1 MDLGLQGKKA
11 IVCAASKGL
20 GRACAISLAR
30 EGVELV
36 ITARTA
42 SELEATAAE
51 IRAMTGVKVTAVAGD
66 ITSEEGRAAALAACP
81 NPDILVNNNG
91 GPPRGDFRD
100 WDRDMWIKAV
110 DANMLAPIFLIKSVI
125 DGMID
130 RKFGRIVNITS
141 GSVKSPIPELGMS
154 NGARAGLTGFVAGL
168 ARQVAK
174 HNVVINNILPGPF
187 LTDRL
192 RGGFAEAS
200 RKTNRPVDELV
211 QERLSNT
218 PAGRAGDPAEFG
230 DACAFLC
237 SAKIGFIVG
246 QNLLLDGVEGGF
258 TKNFLD
264 AGKQTTIYEASMA
277 YQAAGVPL
285 VILAGKEYG
294 SGSSRDWAAKGT
306 ALLGVKAVIAESFE
320 RIHRSNLIGMGV
332 LPLQFANGTN
342 AQSLG
347 LTGEE
352 VFNITGVEELNN
364 ANTPKTVKVTAGD
377 KSFEAIVRIDTPGEA
392 DYFRHGG
399 IMQYVLRS
407 LLN

>member
-1 MDLGLQGKKA
+1 MDLGLKGKKA

-42 SELEATAAE
+42 DTLEATAAE
-51 IRAMTGVKVTAVAGD
+51 IRQLTGAKVTAIAGD
-66 ITSEEGRAAALAACP
+66 ITSEEGRTAALKACP
-81 NPDILVNNNG
+81 APDILVNNNG
-91 GPPRGDFRD
+91 GPPRGDFRE

-110 DANMLAPIFLIKSVI
+110 DANMLAPIFLIKAVV

-192 RGGFAEAS
+192 RSGFLDAAS
-200 RKTNRPVDELV
+200 KSNRPVDELV
-211 QERLSNT
+211 QERAKNSYT
-218 PAGRAGDPAEFG
+218 GRVGDPAEFG

-246 QNLLLDGVEGGF
+246 QNLLLDG
-258 TKNFLD
+258 
-264 AGKQTTIYEASMA
+264 
-277 YQAAGVPL
+277 
-285 VILAGKEYG
+285 G
-294 SGSSRDWAAKGT
+294 SFNSSST
-306 ALLGVKAVIAESFE
+306 
-320 RIHRSNLIGMGV
+320 
-332 LPLQFANGTN
+332 
-342 AQSLG
+342 
-347 LTGEE
+347 
-352 VFNITGVEELNN
+352 
-364 ANTPKTVKVTAGD
+364 
-377 KSFEAIVRIDTPGEA
+377 
-392 DYFRHGG
+392 
-399 IMQYVLRS
+399 
-407 LLN
+407 